1 MHIFFKPGVQAGE
14 IQLNEEESKH
24 CIRVLRMRLN
34 DTVHLVDGAGG
45 YYYARITDPNPKN
58 CSLAVYQ
65 SFKEFKRR
73 DYRLTIA
80 IAPTK
85 NIERFEWF
93 LEKATEI
100 GVDRIIPVVC
110 KQSERQIIK
119 PERLI
124 KILIEAIKQSG
135 QAYLPQLQELTGFD
149 NFIKQNTDDKMLI
162 AFCTE
167 DQKRLLKSVINP
179 GENITILIGP
189 EGDFTREEIKV
200 AFDSGYTGIS
210 LGQNRLRTETAGV
223 VAAHTV
229 ALVNQLG

>member
-1 MHIFFKPGVQAGE
+1 
-14 IQLNEEESKH
+14 
-24 CIRVLRMRLN
+24 
-34 DTVHLVDGAGG
+34 
-45 YYYARITDPNPKN
+45 
-58 CSLAVYQ
+58 
-65 SFKEFKRR
+65 
-73 DYRLTIA
+73 LTIA